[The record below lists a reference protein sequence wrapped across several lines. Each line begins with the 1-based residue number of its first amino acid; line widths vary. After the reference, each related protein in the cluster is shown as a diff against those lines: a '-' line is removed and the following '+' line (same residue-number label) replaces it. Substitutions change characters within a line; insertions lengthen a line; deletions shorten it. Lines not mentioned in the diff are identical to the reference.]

1 MILYVYD
8 KTTNEKK
15 KAYKD
20 ITFLLSKKDEFIA
33 VSNEEEIHIPK
44 EGIKLVVYGH

>member
-1 MILYVYD
+1 MIVYVYD

-15 KAYKD
+15 KAYKG
-20 ITFLLSKKDEFIA
+20 ITFLLSKSDEFIC
-33 VSNEEEIHIPK
+33 VSTDEEIHIPK